1 MDRGRPPRNSP
12 TEVPLKAPPSLASL
26 TSHSET
32 RPAGF
37 RKHPIVSFETELK
50 FRIPADLLESLRKAV
65 ATKSATTSLLEA
77 YYYDTSEAALAN
89 ARMALRLRCETV
101 EGVSHWEQTLKGE
114 GPSALQR
121 LEHNVA
127 FASQNRPALDVRRH
141 DSSPAGKALGR
152 LLKTAGAPDLEEL
165 YHTSIRRTRRTLS
178 RGGARIEIA
187 LDEGCIQARGL
198 QIPVC
203 EVEFELLRGDLPAFM
218 DFVQTWVDRFR
229 LQLDTR
235 SKSVRGHW
243 LAHSQTIVP
252 PTKSQPL
259 DLRSAAT
266 PEEALRAMLNNTLS
280 QVLANASQL
289 SDVHTGTEHLH
300 QLRVGLRRLRTVLRV
315 YGHLAP
321 LAGHDQ
327 VAALASLFQKLGA
340 TRDFDAMAESLWPAL
355 HAAGAPLVEPPESAK
370 LDSSPEPAALLRS
383 EQVQTL
389 WLGLISSFNLVDPKV
404 TPLSRSTEA
413 LRAALVAPL
422 KHLHK
427 QVKRDSVHFSTLDDP
442 SRHAL
447 RRRIKRLRYAAE
459 LCGSLW
465 SPKAVSKY
473 LRRLQKAQTPLGE
486 FNDAVVAE
494 GVYRNLAGEDPRAW
508 FPVGWLVA
516 RRAALL
522 KTCARSLKKAATEA
536 VFWE

>member
-1 MDRGRPPRNSP
+1 M
-12 TEVPLKAPPSLASL
+12 
-26 TSHSET
+26 
-32 RPAGF
+32 
-37 RKHPIVSFETELK
+37 SFETELK
-50 FRIPADLLESLRKAV
+50 FRIPADRLESLRKAV
-65 ATKSATTSLLEA
+65 DTKSAKTSLLEA
-77 YYYDTSEAALAN
+77 YYYDTGEADLAN
-89 ARMALRLRCETV
+89 ARMALRLRSETV
-101 EGVSHWEQTLKGE
+101 DGVSQWEQTLKGE

-127 FASQNRPALDVRRH
+127 FASHNRPALDVRRH
-141 DSSPAGKALGR
+141 ESSPAGKALSR
-152 LLKTAGAPDLEEL
+152 VLKSAVAPDLEEL
-165 YHTSIRRTRRTLS
+165 YHTSIQRTRRAVS

-187 LDEGCIQARGL
+187 LDEGHIRARGL
-198 QIPVC
+198 QISVC
-203 EVEFELLRGDLPAFM
+203 EVEFELLGGELPAFM
-218 DFVQTWVDRFR
+218 DFVQKWVERFQ

-243 LAHSQTIVP
+243 LARSQTIVP
-252 PTKSQPL
+252 PAKSEPL
-259 DLRSAAT
+259 DLHGVVT

-340 TRDFDAMAESLWPAL
+340 TRDLDAMAESLWPAL

-370 LDSSPEPAALLRS
+370 QDSSPEPAALLRS
-383 EQVQTL
+383 PQIQTL
-389 WLGLISSFNLVDPKV
+389 WLGLISSFGLADQTGPHAAG
-404 TPLSRSTEA
+404 SAES
-413 LRAALVAPL
+413 LRAALAAPL
-422 KHLHK
+422 KHLQK

-473 LRRLQKAQTPLGE
+473 LRRLQKAQAPLGE

-494 GVYRNLAGEDPRAW
+494 GVYRHLAGEDPRAW
-508 FPVGWLVA
+508 FSVGWLVA
-516 RRAALL
+516 KRAALL
-522 KTCARSLKKAATEA
+522 KTCARSLKKAATET
-536 VFWE
+536 VFWD